1 MNTELLNAAA
11 KLLFAN
17 GADLKNDEA
26 TRNAIIGLCINTL
39 VKSGMEV
46 DEAYDKIMGEGQYR
60 KLSDSVWERCQTAT
74 A

>member
-11 KLLFAN
+11 KFLFAN

-46 DEAYDKIMGEGQYR
+46 DKAYDKIMGDGQYR
-60 KLSDSVWERCQTAT
+60 KLSDSLWERCQAAT
-74 A
+74 V